1 MFRNDPVVVAR
12 AFADILRGD
21 RRFTRIVFAIHDTRP
36 GAPAHTVFTRVFHL
50 LGVKIRRGTPAAP
63 PWHDFRMTFIA
74 PAVERKI
81 RPLAADERTMIQAY
95 LDRHRST
102 LLLKCEGLTGQQLA
116 RRAVPP
122 SGMSLL
128 GLIRHLADVERSWVR
143 IRFCGEDTG
152 RIYARADD
160 EDADFNDTD
169 PARAGQDY
177 AALLAEW
184 QACDAAVADASL
196 DDTFF
201 FEHAKAEVSLR
212 CIYLHLIEEYA
223 RHNGHA
229 DMLREQIDGAT
240 GE

>member
-1 MFRNDPVVVAR
+1 M
-12 AFADILRGD
+12 I
-21 RRFTRIVFAIHDTRP
+21 
-36 GAPAHTVFTRVFHL
+36 
-50 LGVKIRRGTPAAP
+50 
-63 PWHDFRMTFIA
+63 FIA

-102 LLLKCEGLTGQQLA
+102 LLLKCAGLTGQQLA
-116 RRAVPP
+116 RRTVPP

-152 RIYARADD
+152 RIYARPDD
-160 EDADFNDTD
+160 EDVDFNDTD

-177 AALLAEW
+177 ATLLAEW
-184 QACDAAVADASL
+184 RACDAAVADASL